1 MSLQI
6 ETLEKNMA
14 KLTIEVAVEDLE
26 KAMQNVYMK
35 MKSRINVPGFR
46 KGKAP
51 RKMIERVYGAEI
63 FLEDAVN
70 QVINEKYYEELK
82 DSDLKV
88 VSSPKIDVVQAEV
101 GKPVIFT
108 AEVATKPEITLGQ
121 YRGIEVPRQDLT
133 VTDAEIDA
141 RIQSE
146 QEKNSRMVTV
156 TERSAIDG
164 DTLTLDYKGTID
176 GVAFDGGTAENAT
189 LVLGSNSFI
198 PGFEQQLIG
207 TSAGSSVE
215 VKVTFPENY
224 HAKEL
229 AGKDAV
235 FACDVKKIEV
245 KELPELDDEFAQD
258 VSDFNT
264 FEEYRQSV
272 REELE
277 KQKADRAKENRR
289 EAALGKAI
297 ENAQM
302 DIPEAMIQTQVQS
315 QYDDFAQSARRQGIQ
330 PEEYLSYMGQ
340 TPRSYMEQM
349 RPRVTNGIQA
359 RLVLEKIAETEQIE
373 PTEEEL
379 KAEIEKAAAS
389 SGLKVEDLEKME
401 GIVDQI
407 KEDFRINKA
416 LEILGETSVEVD
428 VQPEAAAE

>member
-82 DSDLKV
+82 DSDLEV

>member
-82 DSDLKV
+82 DSDLEV

-141 RIQSE
+141 RIRSE